1 MKKDSDNFRQ
11 SSILGVME
19 RLNDAGV
26 EMVVYEPLL
35 NEKTFI
41 GAKVIDNLEA
51 FKTKSDVIVCNRFSD
66 ELLDV
71 AEKVYTR
78 DLWRTDE

>member
-1 MKKDSDNFRQ
+1 
-11 SSILGVME
+11 ME

-35 NEKTFI
+35 NEETFI
-41 GAKVIDNLEA
+41 GAKVIDDLEA
-51 FKTKSDVIVCNRFSD
+51 FKTKSDVIVCNRFND
-66 ELLDV
+66 ELSDV